1 MLNGIVA
8 QLVLE
13 FLTPDSRKKG
23 TGVKTLSHRKVSAI
37 ISCNVVRDLIAF
49 TAADE
54 QFKRSAKK
62 GHLSTRFLLHFLLLQ
77 RTHFVIVNNYFSKLM
92 IIQRSHL
99 LEFKVDF
106 TLGSLQRRYNSIFC
120 ICSFS
125 FKCLVWK
132 WCIFLSI
139 LQQFPWKMKFGSLL
153 TLMNNIHSSIRFISV
168 FVHSFCVQ
176 QTVHMFLHSQQFT
189 MSILLDAFKVEF
201 QGFDFLFL
209 SFKNMVCFSQ
219 SLFKPSLISVFVANS
234 ACSLYRFRHRI
245 LFGKLPCVF
254 ILAFE
259 STETKV

>member
-54 QFKRSAKK
+54 QFKQSAKK

-106 TLGSLQRRYNSIFC
+106 TLGSLQRRYHSIFC

-153 TLMNNIHSSIRFISV
+153 TYIHSSIRFISV
-168 FVHSFCVQ
+168 FVHSFRVQ

-201 QGFDFLFL
+201 QGFAFLFL

-219 SLFKPSLISVFVANS
+219 SLFQPDSCEEFQGISPFSVLSRV
-234 ACSLYRFRHRI
+234 
-245 LFGKLPCVF
+245 
-254 ILAFE
+254 
-259 STETKV
+259 